1 MEKVDV
7 DIVTNGD
14 VTPLTLPE
22 PEVLVS
28 MQGVTEEVAADG
40 MRVELVPEG
49 QVEAR
54 LAHQVHH
61 AIDIPWSFSRPH
73 DFMRV
78 LLLPLRCTRAGYF
91 NRSLIVNLVHCLP
104 AR

>member
-28 MQGVTEEVAADG
+28 MQGVTEEVAADSV
-40 MRVELVPEG
+40 RVELVPED

-54 LAHQVHH
+54 LVHQVLH
-61 AIDIPWSFSRPH
+61 AIGIPWSFSCS
-73 DFMRV
+73 MTSRV
-78 LLLPLRCTRAGYF
+78 FCFFLSGIPVLATSIDP
-91 NRSLIVNLVHCLP
+91 
-104 AR
+104 